1 MQLQVNRRAPRGLAS
16 CTVLIASLA
25 GCVSYP
31 AAYNRFAPPE
41 DHPSLIQ
48 RADEVMQELE
58 LQVQRID
65 EWMTRTFY

>member
-1 MQLQVNRRAPRGLAS
+1 MRHRRPAQALGL
-16 CTVLIASLA
+16 LIPLATLAGCA

-48 RADEVMQELE
+48 RADEAMEELE
-58 LQVQRID
+58 LNVQRID
-65 EWMTRTFY
+65 EWLTRTFY

>member
-1 MQLQVNRRAPRGLAS
+1 MRAMVRCLCRLLLAMLAGGV
-16 CTVLIASLA
+16 CA

-48 RADEVMQELE
+48 RADEAMEELE
-58 LQVQRID
+58 LNVQRLD
-65 EWMTRTFY
+65 EWLSRTFY

>member
-1 MQLQVNRRAPRGLAS
+1 MKMQANRRAARGLTGFIAL
-16 CTVLIASLA
+16 TVSLA

-31 AAYNRFAPPE
+31 PAYNRFAPPE

-48 RADEVMQELE
+48 RADEAMEELE